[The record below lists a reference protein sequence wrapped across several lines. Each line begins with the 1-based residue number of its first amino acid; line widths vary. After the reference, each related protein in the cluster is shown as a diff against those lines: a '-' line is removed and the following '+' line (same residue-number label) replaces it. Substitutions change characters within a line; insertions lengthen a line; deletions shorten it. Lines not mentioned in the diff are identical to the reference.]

1 MFQLGTISE
10 KLKIWSVT
18 PWSCNY
24 LYLYWFLCRNLLAN
38 YSSFIFLSFIVHLS
52 TISWAEFTVRK
63 DVHHFERVLVKTFY
77 FHLPLSIL
85 IVEAYFQLP
94 WFNEKTVIKYDP
106 SSNVLF
112 VLSSNNLWTLFSL
125 EFSHS
130 SWFKICRPIP
140 SNFHTSYFALFK
152 SDFDWEQ

>member
-1 MFQLGTISE
+1 MHGLQREEHFLFYIDISV
-10 KLKIWSVT
+10 LFVYKIATDQRFVAWKRCLFIVT

-24 LYLYWFLCRNLLAN
+24 LCLYWFLCRNLLAN
-38 YSSFIFLSFIVHLS
+38 YSSFIFLLFLVHLS

-77 FHLPLSIL
+77 FHLPLWIL

-94 WFNEKTVIKYDP
+94 WFNEKTFIKYDP

-112 VLSSNNLWTLFSL
+112 VLLSNNL
-125 EFSHS
+125 
-130 SWFKICRPIP
+130 
-140 SNFHTSYFALFK
+140 
-152 SDFDWEQ
+152 